1 MICHH
6 CHQQLPDDFT
16 ICPYCGTSQV
26 NPDYVK
32 VQSKKVAKGYS
43 WAVTL
48 VLFII
53 TIVIAFVI
61 QENLYLV
68 DQWRAQFYFN
78 VNETKIL
85 KRLDHDIAINDV
97 IDYSGYIINHDLY
110 FYDTEYESYYRIYN
124 AADDFARTQTA
135 LSAIK
140 EGKQNEYMDYYA
152 EFAQALLDFNYLYEQ
167 GKRDSDQSLSANL
180 DHLNESLIT
189 YITNVLGCSYDD
201 AKELVDANDMNQ
213 VLQRLNQMIEMEG

>member
-32 VQSKKVAKGYS
+32 VQSIKIAKGYS

-48 VLFII
+48 VLLII
-53 TIVIAFVI
+53 TTVITFVI
-61 QENLYLV
+61 QQNLYLV

-85 KRLDHDIAINDV
+85 QRLDRDIAINDV

-110 FYDTEYESYYRIYN
+110 FYDTEYESYYRMYN
-124 AADDFARTQTA
+124 AAADFARIQNA

-140 EGKQNEYMDYYA
+140 EEKQNEYR
-152 EFAQALLDFNYLYEQ
+152 LLCRVCTKFI
-167 GKRDSDQSLSANL
+167 GF
-180 DHLNESLIT
+180 
-189 YITNVLGCSYDD
+189 
-201 AKELVDANDMNQ
+201 
-213 VLQRLNQMIEMEG
+213 